1 MGLLFMLYIY
11 IARVDRINVKTKVK
25 IDQLLFNP
33 QEFFFLL
40 DLTLRIY

>member
-1 MGLLFMLYIY
+1 MGLLFMLY

-25 IDQLLFNP
+25 TDQLLFNP